1 MFGQDGIG
9 DGADTQRTRFAMS
22 RVEEAQT
29 QSSREAERAAN
40 EADKRSREAK
50 RDLADR
56 QVFGKLL
63 QGQKESK
70 ETQTQQTK
78 SQGES
83 KQAEGKQQAQQKGAS
98 DLARTAMAARQGSMQ
113 GSKLLE
119 QARGFQ
125 GGLQQTQT
133 KTGTENQGRVETR
146 ESAKARD
153 RVDREDRAEVQTAR
167 AETKKERETEL
178 ARTEARDAARPNAA
192 IGSDSGKGQGDQQP
206 QDDGS
211 AAAAAAIKKAAQQ
224 PVAVQAP
231 KAAQQVKQIPPE
243 LLEKLVSTVYL
254 AVTEKGLKEFQIE
267 LKDGPLKGGFLKISA
282 DKGKVALSFSG
293 LDPATRN
300 LVESSKGD
308 LMRRLEKKGLSLA
321 RLDVK

>member
-1 MFGQDGIG
+1 
-9 DGADTQRTRFAMS
+9 MS
-22 RVEEAQT
+22 RVEGEAPST
-29 QSSREAERAAN
+29 REAERAN
-40 EADKRSREAK
+40 VEADKRAREAK
-50 RDLADR
+50 RDASDR

-63 QGQKESK
+63 QGQKEAH
-70 ETQTQQTK
+70 ETKTQQTK

-83 KQAEGKQQAQQKGAS
+83 KQAETKKTAQQDGAS
-98 DLARTAMAARQGSMQ
+98 DLARTAMNARGGAMQ

-125 GGLQQTQT
+125 GGLQQTQQ
-133 KTGTENQGRVETR
+133 KTGTENKANVERRDVGKGKEKVET
-146 ESAKARD
+146 
-153 RVDREDRAEVQTAR
+153 EDRHEVQQAR
-167 AETKKERETEL
+167 AESKKDKEADL
-178 ARTEARDAARPNAA
+178 ARAEAHDAARPNAA
-192 IGSDSGKGQGDQQP
+192 IGSGDQKGSSDQHQQ

-224 PVAVQAP
+224 PVMVQAP
-231 KAAQQVKQIPPE
+231 KAAQAVKQIPPE

-282 DKGKVALSFSG
+282 DKGKISLSFSG
-293 LDPATRN
+293 LDASSKN

-321 RLDVK
+321 KMEVR